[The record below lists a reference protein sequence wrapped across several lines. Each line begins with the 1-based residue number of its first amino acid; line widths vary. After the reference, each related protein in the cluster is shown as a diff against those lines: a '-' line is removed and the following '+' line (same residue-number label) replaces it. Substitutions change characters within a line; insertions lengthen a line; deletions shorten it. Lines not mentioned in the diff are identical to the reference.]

1 LTQEDSQAM
10 LAQSDRMVA
19 AELLWAAERDR
30 VPMAPL
36 TSTYPGIDVKDAYE
50 IALHNIRR
58 RVAAGATVY
67 GHKVGL
73 SSEAM
78 QTMMGIDAAPG
89 DSFRA
94 EFSDIGSVSI
104 QFK

>member
-30 VPMAPL
+30 VPMAPV
-36 TSTYPGIDVKDAYE
+36 TSTYPGVDV
-50 IALHNIRR
+50 
-58 RVAAGATVY
+58 
-67 GHKVGL
+67 
-73 SSEAM
+73 
-78 QTMMGIDAAPG
+78 APG

>member
-1 LTQEDSQAM
+1 M

-19 AELLWAAERDR
+19 PELLWAAERDR

-36 TSTYPGIDVKDAYE
+36 TSTYPGIDVEDAYE

-58 RVAAGATVY
+58 RVGAGATVY

>member
-19 AELLWAAERDR
+19 AELLSAAERDR

-36 TSTYPGIDVKDAYE
+36 TSTYPGIDVEDAYE

-78 QTMMGIDAAPG
+78 QTGHRRRAGGQLPG
-89 DSFRA
+89 R
-94 EFSDIGSVSI
+94 V
-104 QFK
+104 Q